1 MGNIAP
7 QHSASGKSQS
17 EPLTPVRMA
26 GIKSGNDR
34 CRRGCGKTDREA
46 HRGDTGHDHPAPS
59 EVTTHCSEELNGP
72 SGVSAPEKKAC
83 AETKVWLG
91 EFTVLSPSP
100 PPRGNGPGVRQQVG
114 GPCGGVS
121 SHPGTLG
128 PGTAPSVRG
137 RPLGR
142 AGFAA
147 SQRVRY
153 STRSLQVCARRLPG
167 ERAGVRPK
175 PPRILCPM
183 PEQPSDMRKLCRPRP
198 LCASG
203 TWVVGLSATPFMR
216 LGSALPRCVSAS
228 GRSWKSGCQRR
239 GSRSQV

>member
-100 PPRGNGPGVRQQVG
+100 PPGEMAQAS
-114 GPCGGVS
+114 VS
-121 SHPGTLG
+121 RWEGRAVACRHTLG
-128 PGTAPSVRG
+128 PWDPGRHPRSVAG
-137 RPLGR
+137 RSAEL
-142 AGFAA
+142 A
-147 SQRVRY
+147 SQRANV
-153 STRSLQVCARRLPG
+153 SATARG
-167 ERAGVRPK
+167 
-175 PPRILCPM
+175 
-183 PEQPSDMRKLCRPRP
+183 LCRSVPGVFQESAQECVPSPPEFCVRCRSNLP
-198 LCASG
+198 TCGSFA
-203 TWVVGLSATPFMR
+203 VRVLSVHPA
-216 LGSALPRCVSAS
+216 LGSWACLPLPS
-228 GRSWKSGCQRR
+228 
-239 GSRSQV
+239 